1 MNSGLVILAIVLF
14 APSCFERL
22 HVKKLIDSLAVTPIT
37 KSESLT
43 LA

>member
-14 APSCFERL
+14 APSCLERL
-22 HVKKLIDSLAVTPIT
+22 QVKKLIDSLAVTPIT

-43 LA
+43 FA